1 MDCMD
6 RFLCIDNNNTKEC
19 VRDRWRAEKV
29 VWIQTKFEMWGST
42 EIEYNFCCIFEEIK
56 TR

>member
-1 MDCMD
+1 MD